1 MTEMLKYDGHKLHKA
16 LFKKSTIIQHLCKL
30 FDKLYWTTIF
40 IFLTIRAY
48 TTIYDGG
55 LLIVKAILI
64 CSEAKRLYNNIQCR
78 SLIAWNCSVLYT
90 PSVIGWREVP
100 ALLTAGYKTD
110 STQRMF
116 HCSLQLLSAN
126 NTVMEHL
133 RLKKFFLSGG
143 GGSTKL
149 ILLRQLLLARNHSE
163 IHYLPADPLT
173 CTSIWP
179 PPKLATFLQG
189 GGGVENQITFYTG
202 RRAWG
207 IMGVSVLQ
215 HGSDTVEQQRER
227 ASIQK
232 GNEKKCWMNGRW
244 CPEGSTAVMLDSK
257 DGRTTAKTNQRKRN
271 KKYGVGIHD
280 GETENVSR
288 FYRTE
293 KKTVLTVVSV
303 EKLSKTLYHV
313 CRHIQSRGSLTGFC
327 GGWVSIKC

>member
-48 TTIYDGG
+48 TTIYDGS

-133 RLKKFFLSGG
+133 RLKNFFCLVEGGALNWFYSASCCWLEITRRYTICRPTHWLVPRFGHPQSLPHSSRGG
-143 GGSTKL
+143 G
-149 ILLRQLLLARNHSE
+149 LRIRLRSIQGEGPEALWVFRSCNTGLTQLS
-163 IHYLPADPLT
+163 
-173 CTSIWP
+173 SS
-179 PPKLATFLQG
+179 
-189 GGGVENQITFYTG
+189 
-202 RRAWG
+202 
-207 IMGVSVLQ
+207 VS
-215 HGSDTVEQQRER
+215 ER
-227 ASIQK
+227 AFK
-232 GNEKKCWMNGRW
+232 RGM
-244 CPEGSTAVMLDSK
+244 
-257 DGRTTAKTNQRKRN
+257 KRN
-271 KKYGVGIHD
+271 AEWMADGALKEALQSCLTARMAEPQLKLTRGRGTRNMVLEYMTERLKMSHVFTGQKK
-280 GETENVSR
+280 R
-288 FYRTE
+288 QCW
-293 KKTVLTVVSV
+293 L
-303 EKLSKTLYHV
+303 
-313 CRHIQSRGSLTGFC
+313 
-327 GGWVSIKC
+327 

>member
-16 LFKKSTIIQHLCKL
+16 LLKKSTIIQHLCKL

-48 TTIYDGG
+48 TTIYDGS

-133 RLKKFFLSGG
+133 RLKKKFLSGG

-189 GGGVENQITFYTG
+189 GGGLRIRLRSIQGEGPEALWVFRSCNTG
-202 RRAWG
+202 LTQLSSS
-207 IMGVSVLQ
+207 VS
-215 HGSDTVEQQRER
+215 ER
-227 ASIQK
+227 AFK
-232 GNEKKCWMNGRW
+232 RGM
-244 CPEGSTAVMLDSK
+244 
-257 DGRTTAKTNQRKRN
+257 KRN
-271 KKYGVGIHD
+271 AEWMADGALKEALQSCLTARMAEPQLKLTRGRGTRNMVLEYMTQRLKMSHVFTGQKK
-280 GETENVSR
+280 R
-288 FYRTE
+288 QCW
-293 KKTVLTVVSV
+293 L
-303 EKLSKTLYHV
+303 
-313 CRHIQSRGSLTGFC
+313 
-327 GGWVSIKC
+327 